1 MRQAKQTLF
10 TRIQSRQVPGLTSLP
25 ILDLGNGDLAACDLT
40 HTCQRLNEFGLTI
53 AFYTCNAKNFARAY
67 IEAYAMQSFQATVR
81 LRMQILYT
89 QHNGTRVGRR
99 LVDAQ
104 QDLASHHQAC
114 DLGLAGLAGNQL
126 AGVLATPQNGDAISE
141 FKHLAQLVGD
151 EDDGLPLL
159 HKATQNTEELKC
171 FLRGQDAS
179 RLVHNQ
185 DVSSAVEDFKYLDP
199 LLQAYRKLFNTGI
212 GINRQPI
219 LLA

>member
-53 AFYTCNAKNFARAY
+53 ALYTCNAKNFPRAY
-67 IEAYAMQSFQATVR
+67 IEAYAMQSFQATIR
-81 LRMQILYT
+81 LRMQILYK
-89 QHNGTRVGRR
+89 QHNGTRMGRH

-104 QDLASHHQAC
+104 QNLASHHQAC
-114 DLGLAGLAGNQL
+114 DLGLVGLGGNQL
-126 AGVLATPQNGDAISE
+126 TSVLATSQHSDCIGE
-141 FKHLAQLVGD
+141 FKHFAQLVRD
-151 EDDGLPLL
+151 EDDGLTFL
-159 HKATQNTEELKC
+159 HQATQNTEELNC

-185 DVSSAVEDFKYLDP
+185 DVSRPVEDCKHLDTF
-199 LLQAYRKLFNTGI
+199 LQD
-212 GINRQPI
+212 
-219 LLA
+219 